1 MQNQAKFLF
10 TIAFC
15 VIAFVANSQNLVIS
29 GGGNFS
35 TIQFK
40 QATTSGSSSL
50 NENFTGPGGHLG
62 AFLEGT
68 LKKKRKEELVLS
80 LGLLGDYK
88 MVTQTFAT
96 SGVENKLNL
105 IYVNLPV
112 YMSYRYKLRSRAK
125 LYAGAG
131 PYVSYGVSGKAQVSG
146 VGDIEGGKY
155 KITWGSK
162 ENEDYMK
169 PLDYG
174 VSVKAGYR
182 AYSGFDISVSY
193 DFGFPDVFML
203 YESQSMKHRS
213 LRLTI
218 GYALPLAD

>member
-1 MQNQAKFLF
+1 MQNQAKILF

-15 VIAFVANSQNLVIS
+15 VIAYIAGSQNLVLS
-29 GGGNFS
+29 AGGNYS

-40 QATTSGSSSL
+40 QGSGSSSL
-50 NENFTGPGGHLG
+50 DENFTGPGGHLG

-68 LKKKRKEELVLS
+68 LKKDRKQELVLS

-88 MVTQTFAT
+88 ATTQTYST
-96 SGVENKLNL
+96 SNLENKLNL

-112 YMSYRYKLRSRAK
+112 YMFYRYKLRSRSK

-131 PYVSYGVSGKAQVSG
+131 PYISYGVSGKAKVSAM
-146 VGDIEGGKY
+146 GDVTGGEY

-174 VSVKAGYR
+174 VSAKAGYR
-182 AYSGFDISVSY
+182 TYSGFDIALSY

-203 YESQSMKHRS
+203 YESQSMKHRA